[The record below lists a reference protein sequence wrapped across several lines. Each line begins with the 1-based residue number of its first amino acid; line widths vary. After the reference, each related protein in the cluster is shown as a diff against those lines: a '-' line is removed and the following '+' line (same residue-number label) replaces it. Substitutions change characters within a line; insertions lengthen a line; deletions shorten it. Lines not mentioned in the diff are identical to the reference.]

1 MICTIPGVP
10 SRAESRIG
18 AVPHLGAPQGLDSR
32 KPQLEVIVIALTGA
46 FCLSLLSMLHMYKAP
61 QHFSIGAL
69 AAIELLAGRRASQ
82 SNPQTNDL
90 GV

>member
-1 MICTIPGVP
+1 MIRPIPGVP

-18 AVPHLGAPQGLDSR
+18 AVPHLGAPQGFDFR
-32 KPQLEVIVIALTGA
+32 KPRLELIAIALTGA
-46 FCLSLLSMLHMYKAP
+46 FCLSLLSMLHMDKAP

-69 AAIELLAGRRASQ
+69 AAIELLAGRRTPQ